1 MKPKMLFW
9 GDSISA
15 QSGYGLVSYH
25 FVQELKNHFD
35 ITFVFSGYAGKDIND
50 HLSEQGRKEFGEI
63 RFYPSGQDLGT
74 SVIRKLITQKQ
85 FDFVFLNN
93 EIPRVDRLL
102 IEDNFFQFKPM
113 PHILAYSV
121 IDWIFED
128 SFFGRV
134 NSSSVEAEKRQ
145 ITLDTVKTFLAP
157 AEHSFR
163 YYQQTAPHKLYND
176 IIYHGVDQN
185 IFKPFST
192 KAERDYFRES
202 YFGGIVEPDDI
213 LFINCNRNSERKD
226 ILRSML
232 MFYATYKDFPIVKF
246 YSHTNPVEQ
255 GVDIREEMENAG
267 VPRKDIERL
276 FIFPQSNDVFGGA
289 TPDRIMGKIF
299 ASADINI
306 STSKGEGVG
315 LGNYQAMATRT
326 LNMIPAHTSMAEVVR
341 DGKGIVLPTDLRK
354 EYHYWSGVNPHIT
367 APVLFGEGI
376 EKMKEVL
383 QNLYR
388 NRDFYKDTLD
398 KAETW
403 IGERTWDDSRLA
415 LRKMIKSIL

>member
-1 MKPKMLFW
+1 MLFW

-50 HLSEQGRKEFGEI
+50 HLEEQGRKDFGEI
-63 RFYPSGQDLGT
+63 RFYPAGQDLGT
-74 SVIRKLITQKQ
+74 STIRSLITSKK
-85 FDFVFLNN
+85 FDFLFLNN

-102 IEDNFFQFKPM
+102 IEDNFWQFKPM

-128 SFFGRV
+128 TFLGNV
-134 NSSSVEAEKRQ
+134 NFSEDEFEKRKVSFNT
-145 ITLDTVKTFLAP
+145 IKTFLAP
-157 AEHSFR
+157 AEHSHR
-163 YYQQTAPHKLYND
+163 YYSRYIPQKLYPET
-176 IIYHGVDQN
+176 IYHGIDDN

-202 YFGGIVEPDDI
+202 YFAGQVAPDDI

-232 MFYATYKDFPIVKF
+232 MFYSAYKDFPIVKF
-246 YSHTNPVEQ
+246 YAHTNIVEQ
-255 GVDIREEMENAG
+255 GVDIRVEMENAG
-267 VPRKDIERL
+267 IAKRDIERL
-276 FIFPQSNDVFGGA
+276 YIFPQQNDVFKGA

-306 STSKGEGVG
+306 STSMGEGVG
-315 LGNYQAMATRT
+315 LGNYQAMGTRT
-326 LNMIPAHTSMAEVVR
+326 LNMIPAHTSMTEVVR
-341 DGKGIVLPTDLRK
+341 DDKGIVLPTDIK
-354 EYHYWSGVNPHIT
+354 QQYHYWSGVNPHIT
-367 APVLFGEGI
+367 APVLFNEGTQKI
-376 EKMKEVL
+376 KEVL

-388 NRDFYKDTLD
+388 NREYYKDTLD
-398 KAETW
+398 NAESW
-403 IGERTWDDSRLA
+403 IKEKTWDHSRIA
-415 LRKMIKSIL
+415 IREMVNTII